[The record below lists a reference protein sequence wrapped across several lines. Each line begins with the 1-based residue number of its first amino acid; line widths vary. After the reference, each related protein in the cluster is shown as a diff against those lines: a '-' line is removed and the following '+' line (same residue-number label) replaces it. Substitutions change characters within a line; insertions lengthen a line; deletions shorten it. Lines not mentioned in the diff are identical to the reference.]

1 VAAKRSPQSSSDS
14 PQQTPPDDLVVMG
27 QVIAPFGIKGWLRI
41 RSFTDEINALA
52 EYSHWWLQLAS
63 GWKMY
68 RLADSEVGN
77 KGMTALLDTVADRSA
92 AEVLRGAQIAV
103 SRSAL
108 PQLAEDEFYWADL
121 IGFSVETQQH
131 AKLGVL
137 ESLLET
143 GAADVLVVKGETQH
157 LIPAALLIEVD
168 LSGKCITVDWG
179 LDY

>member
-1 VAAKRSPQSSSDS
+1 VAAKRSLQSNDP

-52 EYSHWWLQLAS
+52 DYSYWWLQLAS

-68 RLADSEVGN
+68 GLADSNVGN
-77 KGMTALLDTVADRSA
+77 KGMTALLVGVADRSA
-92 AEVLRGAQIAV
+92 AEILRGVQIAV

-121 IGFSVETQQH
+121 IGFSVETPQH

-143 GAADVLVVKGETQH
+143 GAADVLVVKGEAEH
-157 LIPAALLIEVD
+157 LIPAALLVEVD
-168 LSGKCITVDWG
+168 LESKRITVDWG

>member
-1 VAAKRSPQSSSDS
+1 VAAKRSLQSNDPPQR
-14 PQQTPPDDLVVMG
+14 TPPDDLVVMG

-52 EYSHWWLQLAS
+52 EYADWWLQLAS

-92 AEVLRGAQIAV
+92 AETLRGAQIAV

-121 IGFSVETQQH
+121 IGFSVETPER

-143 GAADVLVVKGETQH
+143 GAADVLVVKGETEH

-168 LSGKCITVDWG
+168 LSGKRITVDWG

>member
-1 VAAKRSPQSSSDS
+1 VAAKRSPQSNDP

-52 EYSHWWLQLAS
+52 DYSHWWLQLAS

-77 KGMTALLDTVADRSA
+77 KGMTALLDEVADRSA
-92 AEVLRGAQIAV
+92 AEILGGVQIAV

-108 PQLAEDEFYWADL
+108 PPLAEDEFYWADL
-121 IGFSVETQQH
+121 IGFSVETPQH
-131 AKLGVL
+131 AKLGIL

-143 GAADVLVVKGETQH
+143 GAADVLVVKGETEH
-157 LIPAALLIEVD
+157 LIPAALLVEVD
-168 LSGKCITVDWG
+168 LGSKRITVDWG

>member
-1 VAAKRSPQSSSDS
+1 MVAKRSPPSSDPS
-14 PQQTPPDDLVVMG
+14 RQTPPDDLVVMG

-41 RSFTDEINALA
+41 RSFTDEIDALTG
-52 EYSHWWLQLAS
+52 YSQWWLQLAS
-63 GWKMY
+63 GWKMFQ
-68 RLADSEVGN
+68 LADCGVGN
-77 KGMTALLDTVADRSA
+77 KGMSALLTEITDRTD
-92 AEVLRGAQIAV
+92 AETLRGAQIAI
-103 SRSAL
+103 SRSVL

-121 IGFSVETQQH
+121 IGFSVETPQH

-168 LSGKCITVDWG
+168 MNGKRITVDWG

>member
-1 VAAKRSPQSSSDS
+1 
-14 PQQTPPDDLVVMG
+14 MG

-52 EYSHWWLQLAS
+52 DYSHWWLQLAS

-68 RLADSEVGN
+68 QLADSEVGN

-121 IGFSVETQQH
+121 IGFSVETPERV
-131 AKLGVL
+131 KLGVL

-143 GAADVLVVKGETQH
+143 SAADVLVVKGETEH

-168 LSGKCITVDWG
+168 LDSKRITVDWG